1 MHGRNLSNWW
11 CQSTPAQRGSAV
23 LTDINESAA
32 DVQSDPH
39 SASSLVNNLLLPSVD
54 VYRIYSG
61 LGYTFRRRVYDPAV
75 TAWLFIMQM
84 LSADHSCQQ
93 AVARLNAWRVAKGLP
108 KVSSQTTAYCKARGR
123 LPEALFEKLLG
134 WTAQRCQ
141 KATDQS
147 WLFCYRVVEIVDG
160 WTVTMADTDENQQE
174 YPQMASQKPG
184 CGFPIAR
191 MIGVF
196 SLATG
201 AINFTAMSA
210 YQGKETGESSLLRTI
225 LSRIPRG
232 RILLADRYYASFWLL
247 AMSEMRG
254 IDLVARAH
262 HLRKIDF
269 RRGLKQGYLD
279 QLVTY
284 ARPSRPEWM
293 SEAEYRQF
301 PTRIIVRHLKY
312 KIEQRGYRA
321 REITLATTLLDAEVY
336 DAERMASLY
345 GRRWSV
351 ELHIRSLKT
360 QMQMDHLRCK
370 SPQMVRKEIHC
381 HMIGYNLVRAAML
394 ASALKFHTCPT
405 RLSFAG
411 AMQALEEYAS
421 SLRLHSGHRHDQ
433 WECLLKTI
441 SELTVGHRPG
451 RQEPRELK
459 RRPKQ
464 YKLMQ
469 TPRDPNR
476 NRYSTAA

>member
-1 MHGRNLSNWW
+1 MLTENTVSSPDT
-11 CQSTPAQRGSAV
+11 QSKIR
-23 LTDINESAA
+23 
-32 DVQSDPH
+32 
-39 SASSLVNNLLLPSVD
+39 SASTLATDLLLPNLEVQ
-54 VYRIYSG
+54 RICIE
-61 LGYTFRRRVYDPAV
+61 LAHKFRSRVYDPAV
-75 TAWLFIMQM
+75 TVWLFIMQV

-93 AVARLNAWRVAKGLP
+93 AVTRLNAWRVAKGLP
-108 KVSSQTTAYCKARGR
+108 RVSSKTTAYCKARGR
-123 LPEALFEKLLG
+123 LPEAVFERLLS
-134 WTAQRCQ
+134 WTAKQCEE
-141 KATDQS
+141 ATDQA
-147 WLFCYRVVEIVDG
+147 WLFGNRIVEIVDG

-174 YPQMASQKPG
+174 YPQMASQNPG

-191 MIGVF
+191 MVGVF

-201 AINFTAMSA
+201 AINFTAVSA
-210 YQGKETGESSLLRTI
+210 YQGKQTGETSLLRTI
-225 LSRIPRG
+225 LDRISKG

-254 IDLVARAH
+254 VDVVARAH
-262 HLRKIDF
+262 HLRKVDF

-284 ARPSRPEWM
+284 AKPLRPEWL
-293 SEAEYRQF
+293 SEAEYHQF
-301 PTRIIVRHLKY
+301 PTYILVRHLKY
-312 KIEQRGYRA
+312 KVEQKGFRT

-336 DAERMASLY
+336 DAEGLASLY

-405 RLSFAG
+405 RLSFTG

-421 SLRLHSGHRHDQ
+421 GLRLCPGHRHEQ

-451 RQEPRELK
+451 RREPRELK

-469 TPRDPNR
+469 TPRAPNR
-476 NRYSTAA
+476 NRYATAA